1 MITPD
6 SDASPHSKPLMTHD
20 AETSEQPT
28 SSKHTDYCARC
39 RYPLT
44 GLPQE
49 CPCPE
54 CGSTR
59 RRHGNPSEASYTAT
73 VALARG
79 VISAVILFLGPLAF
93 AVLLLGPAASIAGVL
108 ALASSRRSFRQDGLP
123 AIVGIVLGGGA
134 FLALVGILAFAFFL
148 TTP

>member
-1 MITPD
+1 
-6 SDASPHSKPLMTHD
+6 MTHD
-20 AETSEQPT
+20 AAPGQQRTPPQ
-28 SSKHTDYCARC
+28 HTHYCARC

-44 GLPQE
+44 GLPTE
-49 CPCPE
+49 SPCPE

-59 RRHGNPSEASYTAT
+59 RKQGNPSEASYTAT
-73 VALARG
+73 VALALG
-79 VISAVILFLGPLAF
+79 VISASILFLGPLAF
-93 AVLLLGPAASIAGVL
+93 AVLLLGPAATIAGLL
-108 ALASSRRSFRQDGLP
+108 ALAGSRRSFSQDGLP